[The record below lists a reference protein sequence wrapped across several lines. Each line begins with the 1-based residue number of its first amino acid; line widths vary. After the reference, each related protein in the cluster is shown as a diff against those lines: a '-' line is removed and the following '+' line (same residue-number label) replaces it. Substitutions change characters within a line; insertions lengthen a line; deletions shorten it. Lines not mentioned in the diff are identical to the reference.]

1 MDHINITMRKD
12 RSTSLPFKK
21 DSTDFLPQQTTSTSL
36 NDLWLDSSKLDAE
49 PDSQEVLSP
58 PITAAVS
65 KKSTETLQTNV
76 PFSQD
81 QLDYIQLL
89 MAKQNQELN
98 DEITNLKNEL
108 KEKNDLI
115 VQIEKDVIDLQQYI
129 RRNNVEIHGIPDN
142 VEQKDL
148 EKKVIEVCSALN
160 VHIKKQDIEA
170 CHRLEGKTKGNAPK
184 KTIVRF
190 VNRKVCDDL
199 HRNKKVLKDGGNRN
213 VRRKF
218 HNLGMNH
225 ATTFI
230 NNNLCP
236 YNKFLWGKCKQLH
249 TAKLIDK
256 FWVFNGHIF
265 INDDLNQNNRGTK
278 ITHFNEL
285 KQNFPGFDFKSKFT

>member
-170 CHRLEGKTKGNAPK
+170 CHRLEDKTKGNAPK

-213 VRRKF
+213 V
-218 HNLGMNH
+218 
-225 ATTFI
+225 
-230 NNNLCP
+230 
-236 YNKFLWGKCKQLH
+236 
-249 TAKLIDK
+249 
-256 FWVFNGHIF
+256 
-265 INDDLNQNNRGTK
+265 
-278 ITHFNEL
+278 
-285 KQNFPGFDFKSKFT
+285 